1 MILAGEN
8 QNTQRMTCPSTTLF
22 TKNSTW
28 TGLGLKWGW
37 QQLPKPVSRIGN
49 FIPK

>member
-1 MILAGEN
+1 MKLAGEN
-8 QNTQRMTCPSTTLF
+8 QSAQRITYPSTTLF

-37 QQLPKPVSRIGN
+37 QQLPQLLLYQK
-49 FIPK
+49 